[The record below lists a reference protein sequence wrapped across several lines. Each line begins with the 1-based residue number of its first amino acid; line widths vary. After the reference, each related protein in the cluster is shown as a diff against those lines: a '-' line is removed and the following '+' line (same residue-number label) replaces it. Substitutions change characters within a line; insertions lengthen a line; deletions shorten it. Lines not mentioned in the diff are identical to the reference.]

1 MTRTQGSRI
10 GQERNP
16 SWYLDPLVALH
27 KREAHLACAR
37 GWWPKSIPQR
47 LLKTDL
53 FEEAHGQ
60 DSVLPDLLRDA
71 AVTIGM
77 DLAFTTVRKA
87 REHSDAASAR
97 FLTADVRSLPFCSD
111 SIDLIF
117 SNSTL
122 DHFQSAGELQQAVG
136 ELARV
141 LRPGGRLII
150 TLDNAWNP
158 LYHPLRWASRLRWAP
173 FFLGYTTSQA
183 GLAKELT
190 DAGLQVLD
198 TGVLIHNLRIVST
211 LLFLVMRQLM
221 GSYADGPIRLL
232 LRMFSQLR
240 HLPTRKLTACFVAA
254 CAEKPARCFLR
265 SNV

>member
-1 MTRTQGSRI
+1 MTPTQEARI
-10 GQERNP
+10 GPERNP

-37 GWWPKSIPQR
+37 GWWPNSIPQR

-53 FEEAHGQ
+53 FEEAYGQ
-60 DSVLPDLLRDA
+60 DSVLPDLRRDA

-77 DLAFTTVRKA
+77 DVAFTTVRNA
-87 REHSDAASAR
+87 RGHSDAASAR

-122 DHFQSAGELQQAVG
+122 DHFESAEELRRAVG

-150 TLDNAWNP
+150 TLDNTWNL
-158 LYHPLRWASRLRWAP
+158 LYHPLRWASRLRGAP
-173 FFLGYTTSQA
+173 FSLGYTTSQA
-183 GLAKELT
+183 GLARELT
-190 DAGLQVLD
+190 DAGLEVLD
-198 TGVLIHNLRIVST
+198 TGVLIHNPRMVST
-211 LLFLVMRQLM
+211 LLFLAMRRLM
-221 GSYADGPIRLL
+221 GSHADGPIRLL
-232 LRMFSQLR
+232 LRMFSQLGR
-240 HLPTRKLTACFVAA
+240 LPTRKLTACFVAA
-254 CAEKPARCFLR
+254 CAEKPTISVLR
-265 SNV
+265 SNA